1 MALEEGSRQ
10 PGARLM
16 QDPAGAVFAALA
28 DPTRRWIV
36 RELAAQG
43 PLTPT
48 ALGARAGI
56 SRQAATKHLAAL
68 GSAGLAHGR
77 RAGRETRYLLVT
89 APFADAEAWMQ
100 AIGASWNRRLTVLE
114 RPLEGAAASPDR
126 AGEQE

>member
-1 MALEEGSRQ
+1 
-10 PGARLM
+10 M

-68 GSAGLAHGR
+68 GSAGLVHGR

-89 APFADAEAWMQ
+89 APFAEAEVWMR
-100 AIGASWNRRLTVLE
+100 AISASWERRLTVLE
-114 RPLEGAAASPDR
+114 RQLQGAAASPDR
-126 AGEQE
+126 SGERS